1 MRRIAPVAF
10 LVLWS
15 AGFSFVALGLPDSE
29 PLTFLALRY
38 AIVVALLAIAVAAL
52 RPPLP
57 RRRRDWVDLAVVG
70 LLLQAGYFALL
81 YVALDLE
88 SSTGTIAL
96 IVSLQ
101 PILVALAAPRVAS
114 ERVSATRWLGLAI
127 GLTGAAVVIASRS
140 SVSALSAGGLL
151 CAVGALLALTA
162 STLYESRFGSEHHP
176 VTANAVQCGVALVLV
191 LPPALVIEGFPVAW
205 TADLAISLGYLVVAN
220 SLVSITL
227 LLLMMR
233 RDEASRVSALFFL
246 VPPLAGAI
254 AWAVLGE
261 SLPAPAWAGMVLAA
275 VGVGIAA
282 TSGSSPRAGPP
293 AALATPA
300 RRG

>member
-1 MRRIAPVAF
+1 MQRIAPVAF

-29 PLTFLALRY
+29 PFTFLALRY
-38 AIVVALLAIAVAAL
+38 AIVVALLAIALAAL

-57 RRRRDWVDLAVVG
+57 HRRRDWVDLAVVG
-70 LLLQAGYFALL
+70 MLLQAAYFALL

-88 SSTGTIAL
+88 GSTGTIAL

-101 PILVALAAPRVAS
+101 PILVALAAPSVGS
-114 ERVSATRWLGLAI
+114 ERVNATRWLGLAI
-127 GLTGAAVVIASRS
+127 GLAGAAVVIASRS
-140 SVSALSAGGLL
+140 SVGPLSAGGLL
-151 CAVGALLALTA
+151 CAAGALLALTS

-176 VTANAVQCGVALVLV
+176 VTANAVQCGVALALV
-191 LPPALVIEGFPVAW
+191 LPLALAIEGFPVAW
-205 TADLAISLGYLVVAN
+205 TADLTISLGYLVVAN

-275 VGVGIAA
+275 VGVGIAT
-282 TSGSSPRAGPP
+282 TSRASTAVP
-293 AALATPA
+293 
-300 RRG
+300 

>member
-1 MRRIAPVAF
+1 MAEMQRLAPVAF

-29 PLTFLALRY
+29 PFTFLALRY
-38 AIVVALLAIAVAAL
+38 AIVVGLLVVALAVL

-57 RRRRDWVDLAVVG
+57 ATRRDWIDLATVG

-101 PILVALAAPRVAS
+101 PILVALAT
-114 ERVSATRWLGLAI
+114 SAEVTARRWLGLGI
-127 GLTGAAVVIASRS
+127 GLIGAAVVIASRS
-140 SVSALSAGGLL
+140 SVGSLSAGGLL
-151 CAVGALLALTA
+151 CAVGSLLALTS
-162 STLYESRFGSEHHP
+162 STLYENRFGSEHHHP
-176 VTANAVQCGVALVLV
+176 VTANAVQCGVALALT
-191 LPPALVIEGFPVAW
+191 LPPALLIEGFPVAW
-205 TADLAISLGYLVVAN
+205 TSDLAISLTYLVLAN

-227 LLLMMR
+227 LLMMMR
-233 RDEASRVSALFFL
+233 RGEASRVSALFFL
-246 VPPLAGAI
+246 VPPLAAAI

-261 SLPAPAWAGMVLAA
+261 DLPGLAWVGMVLAA
-275 VGVGIAA
+275 VGVWIA
-282 TSGSSPRAGPP
+282 TSASSPRSRRPP
-293 AALATPA
+293 APGTPA